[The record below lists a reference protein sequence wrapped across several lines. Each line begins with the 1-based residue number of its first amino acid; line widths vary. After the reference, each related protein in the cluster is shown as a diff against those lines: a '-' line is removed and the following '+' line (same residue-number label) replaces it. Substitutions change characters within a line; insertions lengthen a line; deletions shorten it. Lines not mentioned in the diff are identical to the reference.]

1 MKQLNFVERKFHITK
16 ENTVIVRGFVL
27 PQYEKEEFSAEALLD
42 GKRIPLKTTVNEGF
56 EVHLR
61 YAGYKFDIN
70 KEITYLME
78 LPQGW
83 QTADSLS
90 VYVTVAGNRI
100 LFYKEKV
107 KKLVVL
113 QNSVNH
119 MIDQVS
125 VTADGY
131 LVQGWAASTEPIHLS
146 VWQKNRRLDAVQ
158 IKQSSRPDVLEQNPG
173 MKKADDW
180 GFELRIPGEVSGTV
194 TLQIASGKKLTHAP
208 IHLNTEK
215 LIAKAGADSTIGKGL
230 RYLDRHGVKTFLKR
244 AADKLHEKQEDNYE
258 TYRMKV
264 RPTEKEFQAQR
275 EKKFAVAPKISI
287 VVPLYKTPLT
297 FLKELTESVKQQ
309 TYANWELVLSDG
321 SGPHSPLEKYLKNLA
336 RADKRVKIVY
346 TGKQLDISANTNEA
360 IKAAAGEYIAF
371 ADHDDLLEPHA
382 LYECVRA
389 IQKYPQTELIY
400 SDEDKVDGKGKKYF
414 EPHFKSDFNIDL
426 LRSMNYFCHLVV
438 VKASLMEKVGM
449 LNSEYHGAQ
458 DYDFVLR
465 CVEQTDAVYHI
476 PKVLYHWRA
485 HTESTAENPESKRY
499 AFTAGKRA
507 VQAHYDRLGIPAT
520 VEEGE
525 YPGLYRTYYHWEE
538 KPLVSIIIPNKD
550 HIEDL
555 ETCVNSIFEKSE
567 YRNFEF
573 IIVENNSTEKETF
586 EYYKQLEAAHANV
599 KVVYWKED
607 FNYSKINNFGAS
619 YANGEYLLLL
629 NNDTQIKNGTCI
641 GELLGYCM
649 REDVGIVGARLYYD
663 DMTIQ
668 HAGVVIG
675 FGGIAGHAFIGMP
688 GTANGYF
695 SRIICAQDYSAVTA
709 ACMMTKKE
717 IFMQVGGLTEELKV
731 AFNDID
737 YCMKVRKQGKLVVYN
752 PYAELFHY
760 ESKSRGLED
769 TPEKKKRFHDEV
781 DLFNKRWK
789 DYVKDGDPYYNVNLS
804 LDRADFA
811 VRRLG

>member
-16 ENTVIVRGFVL
+16 ENVLILQGFVL
-27 PQYEKEEFSAEALLD
+27 PECEKETFTAEVLLD
-42 GKRIPLKTTVNEGF
+42 GKKIPFETTVNEGF

-70 KEITYLME
+70 KEITYLIE
-78 LPQGW
+78 LPQDW
-83 QTADSLS
+83 QTADHLS
-90 VYVTVAGNRI
+90 VYVTAAGKRI
-100 LFYKEKV
+100 LFYKEKIR
-107 KKLVVL
+107 KLALL

-119 MIDQVS
+119 MIDNVS
-125 VTADGY
+125 MTEDGY
-131 LVQGWAASTEPIHLS
+131 IVQGWAASMEPIHLS
-146 VWQKNRRLDAVQ
+146 VWQKGRQLEEVCIR
-158 IKQSSRPDVLEQNPG
+158 QSSRPDVLEQNPG
-173 MKKADDW
+173 MKNADDW
-180 GFELRIPGEVSGTV
+180 GFELQIPHTVTGTV
-194 TLQIASGKKLTHAP
+194 TLQITSGKKLTDVP

-215 LIAKAGADSTIGKGL
+215 LIARAGTDSNIGKGL

-244 AADKLHEKQEDNYE
+244 AVDKIQEKHEDDYE

-264 RPTEKEFQAQR
+264 RPSEKELAAQK
-275 EKKFAVAPKISI
+275 EETFAVAPKISI
-287 VVPLYKTPLT
+287 VVPLYKTPMG
-297 FLKELTESVKQQ
+297 FLKELVSSVCQQ
-309 TYANWELVLSDG
+309 TYENWELVLSDG
-321 SGPHSPLEKYLKNLA
+321 SGPDSPLKKYLQSLA
-336 RADKRVKIVY
+336 RTEKRIKVVY
-346 TGKQLDISANTNEA
+346 TGRQLDISANTNEA
-360 IKAAAGEYIAF
+360 VKAASGEYLAF

-389 IQKYPQTELIY
+389 LQKHPQIELIY
-400 SDEDKVDGKGKKYF
+400 SDEDKVDQKGKKYF

-438 VKASLMEKVGM
+438 VKASLIAKVGM
-449 LNSEYHGAQ
+449 LDSEYHGAQ

-485 HTESTAENPESKRY
+485 HRDSTAENPDSKRY
-499 AFTAGKRA
+499 AFEAGKRA

-538 KPLVSIIIPNKD
+538 QPLVSIIIPNKD

-555 ETCVNSIFEKSE
+555 DTCMTSIFEKSE
-567 YRNFEF
+567 YLNFEF
-573 IIVENNSTEKETF
+573 IIVENNSTEEETF
-586 EYYKQLEAAHANV
+586 AFYKRLEASHENV

-629 NNDTQIKNGTCI
+629 NNDTQIKNGKCI
-641 GELLGYCM
+641 GEMLGYCM
-649 REDVGIVGARLYYD
+649 REDVGIVGARLYYE

-709 ACMMTKKE
+709 ACLMTKKE
-717 IFMQVGGLTEELKV
+717 LYMQVGGLTEELKV

-781 DLFNKRWK
+781 KLFNKRWK
-789 DYVKDGDPYYNVNLS
+789 DDVKDGDPYYNVNLS

-811 VRRLG
+811 VRKLG